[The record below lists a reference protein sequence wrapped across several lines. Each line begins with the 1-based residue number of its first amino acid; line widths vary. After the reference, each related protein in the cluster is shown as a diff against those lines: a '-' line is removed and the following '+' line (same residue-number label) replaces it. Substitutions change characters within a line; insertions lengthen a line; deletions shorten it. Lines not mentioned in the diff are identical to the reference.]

1 MELKIELDL
10 QALITSAVSAE
21 KIQPLLDKAI
31 SNAIASAIQDAT
43 GYSSP
48 FSKALK
54 QQLSEA
60 MPHGLSIDD
69 VAKFQ
74 HVLNA
79 AVTDAVRGENA
90 ATINAALLK
99 AATVALPDVPARI
112 KMSELLSEARDSFHL
127 EENEAFYAKYEPSEY
142 GGGHLYLDGD
152 KDKREKY
159 RSDIRLSFN
168 KEGEVY
174 SVHLDGKAITPKSMP
189 NAVGSF
195 DGLLLSMYVGR
206 TSLEIDCDADDV
218 ESAASEQYND

>member
-1 MELKIELDL
+1 MEIKIDLDL
-10 QALITSAVSAE
+10 QGLIASAVSAE

-60 MPHGLSIDD
+60 LPHGLSIDD

-99 AATVALPDVPARI
+99 AATVVLPNVPASI
-112 KMSELLSEARDSFHL
+112 KLSELLSDARASFHI

-142 GGGHLYLDGD
+142 GGGHLYLDGNED
-152 KDKREKY
+152 TREKY
-159 RSDIRLSFN
+159 RADIRLAFT

-174 SVHLDGKAITPKSMP
+174 SLHLDGKAVTPKSRP
-189 NAVGSF
+189 DAVGSF
-195 DGLLLSMYVGR
+195 DGTLLSMYVGR

-218 ESAASEQYND
+218 ERAAAEQYND